1 MDQQAGITPY
11 IPNLPPPY
19 FAQCKKLEV
28 ASLGM
33 MLEYKLHKHNSTFA
47 VISTGVDWQK

>member
-19 FAQCKKLEV
+19 FAQCKKLEA